1 MKRDDSGFL
10 IDSVVETRP
19 FSRAK
24 FNQSFRCKPAAVADR
39 KAHRRSDSSRVERL
53 DAADAYVGS
62 VGRSLLKYT
71 FPTCVCCVSCR
82 VLNYS
87 LVIPPSSALAFS

>member
-39 KAHRRSDSSRVERL
+39 KAHRRSDSSVPKEGN
-53 DAADAYVGS
+53 AAEPAQP
-62 VGRSLLKYT
+62 RSAAT
-71 FPTCVCCVSCR
+71 SNHTP
-82 VLNYS
+82 
-87 LVIPPSSALAFS
+87 AAFCLHAKT